1 MTRRNANSYVARSA
15 SKNERDYAFSSTTS
29 NMRFNSINKPTAA
42 PSWRIILW
50 MVTLMPMML
59 MASWFA
65 RRSQLSRPANGVSEL
80 TKEDARRL
88 DRILHS
94 ADEPPNVISVGKSV
108 RDLNSSHGTTDIV
121 RPQEKGVGLDPASGE
136 ALAAGGTALP
146 TASASPLTTQ
156 ESSNKEALASV
167 SDNTFGIPNVERATY
182 EALLIQV
189 RGADQADLER
199 TAHREVPFAV
209 LMLEPNRFRGELIT
223 IEGDLRRLNG
233 IPTTRTDTTESDSY
247 EAWIFTADSGLNP
260 YRVVCTSL
268 PTGLAFGDQLTPPI
282 RVRVTGYFF
291 KRYSYATTGNYHTAP
306 LLLAKTL
313 VPMKKSTHKNV
324 AAVRLYSREWLMIA
338 LGITVLL
345 VAAGLAVTGR
355 TQRRHR
361 KSGLTFDNADS
372 EAIRKDIP

>member
-1 MTRRNANSYVARSA
+1 
-15 SKNERDYAFSSTTS
+15 
-29 NMRFNSINKPTAA
+29 
-42 PSWRIILW
+42 
-50 MVTLMPMML
+50 MML

-65 RRSQLSRPANGVSEL
+65 RRSQLSRPANGVSGL
-80 TKEDARRL
+80 TKDDARRL

-94 ADEPPNVISVGKSV
+94 ADEPPNVVSVGKSV
-108 RDLNSSHGTTDIV
+108 RDLSSSHRATDLV
-121 RPQEKGVGLDPASGE
+121 RHQEKDVDLDQVSGE

-146 TASASPLTTQ
+146 AASVSPLTTQ
-156 ESSNKEALASV
+156 ESNSKEALASV
-167 SDNTFGIPNVERATY
+167 SDNTFGIPKAERAAY
-182 EALLIQV
+182 EGLLNQV
-189 RGADQADLER
+189 SGADQADLEQ

-223 IEGDLRRLNG
+223 INGDLRRLSR
-233 IPTTRTDTTESDSY
+233 IPNPGNHVNKPESY

-268 PTGLAFGDQLTPPI
+268 PTGLAFGDQLTSPI

-313 VPMKKSTHKNV
+313 VPTRKSTHKNV
-324 AAVRLYSREWLMIA
+324 AAVRLHSREWIMIA

-345 VAAGLAVTGR
+345 VVVGLAVTGR

-372 EAIRKDIP
+372 EAIRKDVP